1 MLCCSTGGL
10 VSYTQLGRAYNTY
23 EPSLGQTMNAAFLA
37 AVYGALISPNIST
50 LPGAVRST
58 PL

>member
-1 MLCCSTGGL
+1 M
-10 VSYTQLGRAYNTY
+10 SYTQLGRAYNTY